1 MRAARGSGEVRA
13 VGVVAGVSF
22 SRLILSAVESS
33 RSAIYRRQKLLLGE
47 VGRGANATGSEG
59 RRVVR
64 LPLAEV
70 FKGAAG
76 AQKTTASTFTTH
88 RYGEQHGA
96 SPFSK

>member
-47 VGRGANATGSEG
+47 VGRGADGER

-70 FKGAAG
+70 FKGAA
-76 AQKTTASTFTTH
+76 
-88 RYGEQHGA
+88 
-96 SPFSK
+96 